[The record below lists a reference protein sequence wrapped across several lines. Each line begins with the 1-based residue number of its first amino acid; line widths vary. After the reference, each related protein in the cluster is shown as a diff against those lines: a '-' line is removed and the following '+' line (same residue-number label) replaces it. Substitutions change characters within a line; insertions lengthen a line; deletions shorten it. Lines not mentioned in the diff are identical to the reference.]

1 MVRRPPR
8 ALPPLLPDPLQGY
21 VAAHVDG
28 PLLVVGGPGTG
39 KTTTLVESVA
49 ARIAEGVDPERIL
62 VLTFGRRG
70 ATALRD
76 RIEAR
81 IAADPGRIVHEPL
94 VRTFHAYAFG
104 LLRRAAAERGEPSPR
119 LLTGPEQDLIIRELL
134 AVSGDTEEP
143 DPIGWPTSLR
153 PALPT
158 RAFAQQLRDLMQRA
172 AERGVDAAELA
183 RLGERL
189 GRDDWPAAARFLRE
203 YVAVLALRD
212 VTTRGSAA
220 YDPAELVRAA
230 SGLLADSPDLLEA
243 ERRRLAYV
251 YVDELADT
259 DPAQIELLSLV
270 AGGGKPLVAF
280 GDPDSSIYG
289 FRGADPAVIAS
300 YPTRFRTA
308 SGALAETLTLHT
320 NYRAPAPLLSA
331 TSRVARRMRGP
342 ISHRFM
348 HPPAPL
354 LGPEPPPAAVAP
366 PSAAAPTAA
375 PGEPAGPPAAERLS
389 GPFGADR
396 LSRPSGA
403 AGPAS
408 VPTGAV
414 GDGAGAASVAPPSA
428 GGGPRPSSVSPLP
441 AEAVVRTFRAA
452 TAEAAYV
459 AHALREAHLLHGV
472 PWSKMAVLL
481 RSTSLQLPSLQ
492 RALTAAGVP
501 TVTHAEDLPLHLQP
515 AVAPFLLLLRCA
527 LDPAALT
534 EETAVALLHS
544 SLGGADPLAERRLR
558 QGLRALAL
566 AAGDR
571 RPSGELLV
579 DAVRDPAG
587 LDMVERRW
595 AVPAQQVARL
605 LATAREAAAAPG
617 ATAEQVLW
625 TVWRASGLADRWYAM
640 STRSGPT
647 GDSTDVARARQWRAE
662 AADRDLDSMV
672 VLFDAAARFVDRLP
686 GARTEVFLDHVLGQD
701 LPADSI
707 APSADRGE
715 AVRLLTAHAAKGLEW
730 DVVVMAGVQEG
741 IWPDLRLR
749 GSLLGSERLVD
760 VLAGRD
766 TPGQAAVV
774 GQTSALLDEE
784 RRLFYVAATRARHK
798 LIVTAVASAGVGGS
812 EGEEQPSRFLTELGV
827 PDGGPG
833 HPPPPPPEDPGP
845 NLWDPDPNNPDP
857 AGPSDTDPDNPL
869 SPDVVREGGP
879 SDTDPDNPQSPDVVR
894 EDGPS
899 DTDPDNPQSP
909 DVEREGGP
917 SDTDPD
923 NPQSPD
929 VVREDGPSDTDPDN
943 PQSPDVE
950 REGGPSDTDPD
961 NPQSP
966 DVVREEGPSDT
977 DPDNPQSPEVE
988 RRDGRPSTDLGR
1000 PQSPHEDRPYS
1011 ASRTNPLNRDLVAPR
1026 DVDTSPAVRGGAT
1039 GSRDAYGAAG
1049 GNDGGGRRASV
1060 AAQVIPSPRGTKRL
1074 TNKVPDAE
1082 PDLFAVLGEWPA
1094 EEPADDDPGEA
1105 GPVDQPDELPVGRP
1119 PRALTLAALVAELRT
1134 VVVGSDQ
1141 TPARRRAAA
1150 AELARLAAAGVP
1162 GAHPDEWWGLRPL
1175 SDDRPL
1181 VDDGEPVKVTPSSME
1196 SALRCSLRWLLER
1209 HGGAAPPGPA
1219 QGVGN
1224 LVHAAAMLAEDANAD
1239 REKLVEYVSA
1249 RFDAIELAARWLAGP
1264 EQDRAQGMVDK
1275 LLRWLA
1281 VNPRR
1286 LLAIEHEFTVRI
1298 EDEKRP
1304 IQLTGRVDRLEVDE
1318 NGRLVVIDLKT
1329 GKSTAVAAADVA
1341 EHAQLAG
1348 YQTAV
1353 EAGAFADYGAES
1365 GGAALVQLGPGKDAR
1380 EQMQL
1385 PLAEAADPQWAYEM
1399 VRRTADTMA
1408 AATFSAVAN
1417 SRCRVCPVRTSCPI
1431 SGKGRQIVDEG

>member
-1 MVRRPPR
+1 VSTPASSAAAARRPAYRLVRRPSTVV
-8 ALPPLLPDPLQGY
+8 PPLRPDPWQQY
-21 VAAHVDG
+21 VAEHVDG

-39 KTTTLVESVA
+39 KTTMLVEAVA
-49 ARIAEGVDPERIL
+49 ARIASGVDPERIL

-70 ATALRD
+70 SAALRD

-81 IAADPGRIVHEPL
+81 IAGDPGRIVHEPL

-134 AVSGDTEEP
+134 AVAGDTDEP
-143 DPIGWPTSLR
+143 DEVGWPDGLR

-172 AERGVDAAELA
+172 AERGIGPAQLA
-183 RLGERL
+183 RLGEQL
-189 GRDDWPAAARFLRE
+189 GRDDWPAAARFLRQ

-212 VTTRGSAA
+212 VTTRGSSA

-230 SGLLADSPDLLEA
+230 SGLLADDPELLAA
-243 ERRRLAYV
+243 ERRRLSYV

-289 FRGADPAVIAS
+289 FRGADPGALAGF
-300 YPTRFRTA
+300 PMKFRTA

-320 NYRAPAPLLSA
+320 NYRAQAPLLTA

-342 ISHRFM
+342 ITHRPM
-348 HPPAPL
+348 HPPQPASASASASASAERGASADSGARPDAESGRGTPGIP
-354 LGPEPPPAAVAP
+354 GPR
-366 PSAAAPTAA
+366 S
-375 PGEPAGPPAAERLS
+375 GGQPAGDAGGELASPDPQSQPGHDTSPSS
-389 GPFGADR
+389 GPDPGAGPGPD
-396 LSRPSGA
+396 SG
-403 AGPAS
+403 AGPA
-408 VPTGAV
+408 V
-414 GDGAGAASVAPPSA
+414 GEEAPADGLGS
-428 GGGPRPSSVSPLP
+428 G
-441 AEAVVRTFRAA
+441 AVVRTFRSAIG
-452 TAEAAYV
+452 EAAYV

-472 PWSKMAVLL
+472 PWSRMAVLL

-492 RALTAAGVP
+492 RALAAAGVP

-527 LDPAALT
+527 LDPEALT
-534 EETAVALLHS
+534 EETTVALLHS

-587 LDMVERRW
+587 LDVVERRW
-595 AVPAQQVARL
+595 AIPAQNVARL
-605 LATAREAAAAPG
+605 LATAREAAAAPA

-625 TVWRASGLADRWYAM
+625 TVWRASGLADRWYVM
-640 STRSGPT
+640 STRPGPAADDPEA
-647 GDSTDVARARQWRAE
+647 GRARQWRAE

-730 DVVVMAGVQEG
+730 DVVVLAGVQEG

-760 VLAGRD
+760 VLAGRAAA
-766 TPGQAAVV
+766 GQAAVV
-774 GQTSALLDEE
+774 GETSALLDEE
-784 RRLFYVAATRARHK
+784 RRLFYVATTRARRK
-798 LIVTAVASAGVGGS
+798 LVVTAVASAGVGGS
-812 EGEEQPSRFLTELGV
+812 EGEEQPSRFLSELAL
-827 PDGGPG
+827 PDHGPDDPG
-833 HPPPPPPEDPGP
+833 TPPPPDPP
-845 NLWDPDPNNPDP
+845 DPDPDPWDVTPDGPPGGVPGSGADDQP
-857 AGPSDTDPDNPL
+857 AGLPDGPQDVGGGGSSGDPL
-869 SPDVVREGGP
+869 GAAEGGLP
-879 SDTDPDNPQSPDVVR
+879 
-894 EDGPS
+894 
-899 DTDPDNPQSP
+899 
-909 DVEREGGP
+909 GGP
-917 SDTDPD
+917 RDGGLGDASRDPLGEAEGRL
-923 NPQSPD
+923 P
-929 VVREDGPSDTDPDN
+929 
-943 PQSPDVE
+943 
-950 REGGPSDTDPD
+950 GGPQDGAGGGLPGG
-961 NPQSP
+961 SP
-966 DVVREEGPSDT
+966 LGSPGGVRQGAGDEGAAVGGGRQGPAD
-977 DPDNPQSPEVE
+977 
-988 RRDGRPSTDLGR
+988 DG
-1000 PQSPHEDRPYS
+1000 
-1011 ASRTNPLNRDLVAPR
+1011 
-1026 DVDTSPAVRGGAT
+1026 VRGGGD
-1039 GSRDAYGAAG
+1039 GSADAG
-1049 GNDGGGRRASV
+1049 GE
-1060 AAQVIPSPRGTKRL
+1060 AA
-1074 TNKVPDAE
+1074 AE
-1082 PDLFAVLGEWPA
+1082 LL
-1094 EEPADDDPGEA
+1094 
-1105 GPVDQPDELPVGRP
+1105 VGRA

-1134 VVVGSDQ
+1134 VVVGLDQ
-1141 TPARRRAAA
+1141 TPGRRRAAA

-1181 VDDGEPVKVTPSSME
+1181 VDEGQPVKVTPSSME

-1264 EQDRAQGMVDK
+1264 EQERAQAMVDK

-1286 LLAIEHEFTVRI
+1286 LLAIEHEFTVRL

-1304 IQLTGRVDRLEVDE
+1304 IELAGRVDRLEVDE
-1318 NGRLVVIDLKT
+1318 DGRLVVIDLKT
-1329 GKSTAVAAADVA
+1329 GKSTAVTAADVD

-1353 EAGAFADYGAES
+1353 EAGAFADHGQQS

-1380 EQMQL
+1380 EQMQAAL
-1385 PLAEAADPQWAYEM
+1385 GEAVDPQWAYAM
-1399 VRRTADTMA
+1399 VRRTAETMA

-1431 SGKGRQIVDEG
+1431 SGKGRQVVELGDNG

>member
-1 MVRRPPR
+1 MSTPAPSAAVRRPAYRLVRRPPT
-8 ALPPLLPDPLQGY
+8 APPEILQDPFQTY
-21 VAAHVDG
+21 VASHTDG

-49 ARIAEGVDPERIL
+49 ARVAEGADPETIL

-70 ATALRD
+70 SAALRD

-81 IAADPGRIVHEPL
+81 IAGDEGRIVHEPL

-134 AVSGDTEEP
+134 EVAGDPEAP
-143 DPIGWPTSLR
+143 DEIGWPESLR

-158 RAFAQQLRDLMQRA
+158 KAFAQQLRDLMQRA
-172 AERGVDAAELA
+172 AERGIGPADLA

-189 GRDDWPAAARFLRE
+189 GRADWPAAARFLRE

-230 SGLLADSPDLLEA
+230 SGLLLDTPDLLEA
-243 ERRRLAYV
+243 ERRRLSHV

-259 DPAQIELLSLV
+259 DPAQIELLHLV

-280 GDPDSSIYG
+280 ADPDASIYG
-289 FRGADPAVIAS
+289 FRGADPGVVS
-300 YPTRFRTA
+300 SFPSHFRTA
-308 SGALAETLTLHT
+308 SGAVAETLTLHT
-320 NYRAPAPLLSA
+320 NYRAPAPLLGA
-331 TSRVARRMRGP
+331 TTRVARRMRGP
-342 ISHRFM
+342 IGHRPM
-348 HPPAPL
+348 HPPEPAPS
-354 LGPEPPPAAVAP
+354 PEPSATPAPSPEPSATPAPSPEPSATPAPSPEPSATPAPSPEPSATPAPSPEPSATPAPSAEPAHSPESSPSFGSAPSLEPPAPVLP
-366 PSAAAPTAA
+366 ESALS
-375 PGEPAGPPAAERLS
+375 AEL
-389 GPFGADR
+389 GA
-396 LSRPSGA
+396 SASPSGRSTSDSHQSPGNIGTSA
-403 AGPAS
+403 EGSTSPS
-408 VPTGAV
+408 
-414 GDGAGAASVAPPSA
+414 SA
-428 GGGPRPSSVSPLP
+428 GGGLE
-441 AEAVVRTFRAA
+441 AGAVVRIFRAA

-459 AHALREAHLLHGV
+459 AHALREAHLLQGV
-472 PWSKMAVLL
+472 PWSRMAVVL

-492 RALTAAGVP
+492 RALAAAGVP

-527 LDPAALT
+527 LTPESLN
-534 EETAVALLHS
+534 EEAAVALLHS
-544 SLGGADPLAERRLR
+544 PLGGADPLAERRLR

-595 AVPAQQVARL
+595 AHPAQQVARL

-625 TVWRASGLADRWYAM
+625 TVWKDSGLADRWYAM
-640 STRSGPT
+640 STRNGPAPENADA
-647 GDSTDVARARQWRAE
+647 GRARQWRAE

-686 GARTEVFLDHVLGQD
+686 GARTEVFLDHVLAQD

-730 DVVVMAGVQEG
+730 DVVVLAGVQEG

-760 VLAGRD
+760 FIAGRAAS
-766 TPGQAAVV
+766 GEAAVV
-774 GQTSALLDEE
+774 GQTSAMLDEE
-784 RRLFYVAATRARHK
+784 RRLFYVAATRARRK
-798 LIVTAVASAGVGGS
+798 LIATAVASAGVGGS
-812 EGEEQPSRFLTELGV
+812 EGEEQPSRFLSELAE
-827 PDGGPG
+827 PEPGPE
-833 HPPPPPPEDPGP
+833 PPPLDPDDPGP
-845 NLWDPDPNNPDP
+845 TEPGPDPSDPGPPEPDPDEPGPGEPGPTDPDPWDTAP
-857 AGPSDTDPDNPL
+857 AGDLASPRAL
-869 SPDVVREGGP
+869 SPDTAG
-879 SDTDPDNPQSPDVVR
+879 N
-894 EDGPS
+894 
-899 DTDPDNPQSP
+899 
-909 DVEREGGP
+909 
-917 SDTDPD
+917 
-923 NPQSPD
+923 
-929 VVREDGPSDTDPDN
+929 
-943 PQSPDVE
+943 
-950 REGGPSDTDPD
+950 
-961 NPQSP
+961 
-966 DVVREEGPSDT
+966 
-977 DPDNPQSPEVE
+977 
-988 RRDGRPSTDLGR
+988 
-1000 PQSPHEDRPYS
+1000 
-1011 ASRTNPLNRDLVAPR
+1011 AP
-1026 DVDTSPAVRGGAT
+1026 
-1039 GSRDAYGAAG
+1039 GAAG
-1049 GNDGGGRRASV
+1049 NAPGAAESAPKAVGNAREGAEDAREEAGDAREGAGDAREGAGRVPEEVRGVPEPGGDADSAGDGPALAGRGGDAGVGGRDEARIEEAILFGPRADV
-1060 AAQVIPSPRGTKRL
+1060 EAGYETPG
-1074 TNKVPDAE
+1074 
-1082 PDLFAVLGEWPA
+1082 
-1094 EEPADDDPGEA
+1094 DDDASALDQPRDAGAGEPGE
-1105 GPVDQPDELPVGRP
+1105 LTLGRT

-1134 VVVGSDQ
+1134 VVVGSNQ
-1141 TPARRRAAA
+1141 MPGRRRAAA
-1150 AELARLAAAGVP
+1150 AELAKLARAGVP

-1181 VDDGEPVKVTPSSME
+1181 VDEGEPVKVTPSSME

-1209 HGGAAPPGPA
+1209 HGGAAPAGPA

-1224 LVHAAAMLAEDANAD
+1224 LVHAAAMLAENANAD

-1264 EQDRAQGMVDK
+1264 EQERAQGMVDK

-1286 LLAIEHEFTVRI
+1286 LLAIEHEFTVRL
-1298 EDEKRP
+1298 EDERRP
-1304 IQLTGRVDRLEVDE
+1304 IELTGRVDRLEIDDD
-1318 NGRLVVIDLKT
+1318 GRLVVIDLKT
-1329 GKSTAVAAADVA
+1329 GKTTAVSSADLE

-1353 EAGAFADYGAES
+1353 EAGAFGDYGDES

-1385 PLAEAADPQWAYEM
+1385 PLAEAADPEWAQAM
-1399 VRRTADTMA
+1399 VRRTAETMA

-1431 SGKGRQIVDEG
+1431 SGKGRQVVEQ

>member
-1 MVRRPPR
+1 MSTPASSPAAVRRPAYRLVRRPPT
-8 ALPPLLPDPLQGY
+8 ASPPLLEDPIQAY
-21 VAAHVDG
+21 VASHTDG
-28 PLLVVGGPGTG
+28 PLLVIGGPGTG
-39 KTTTLVESVA
+39 KTTALVESVA

-62 VLTFGRRG
+62 ILTFGRRG
-70 ATALRD
+70 AAALRD

-81 IAADPGRIVHEPL
+81 IAGDPGRIVHEPL

-134 AVSGDTEEP
+134 EISGDADEP
-143 DPIGWPTSLR
+143 DPIGWPTALR

-172 AERGVDAAELA
+172 AERGVGPAELA

-203 YVAVLALRD
+203 YVSVLALRD

-230 SGLLADSPDLLEA
+230 SGLLADSPELLEA

-259 DPAQIELLSLV
+259 DPAQVELLHLV

-289 FRGADPAVIAS
+289 FRGADPGAVS
-300 YPTRFRTA
+300 GFPSRFRTA

-320 NYRAPAPLLSA
+320 NYRAPSPLLSA

-342 ISHRFM
+342 ISHRPM
-348 HPPAPL
+348 HPPLPFI
-354 LGPEPPPAAVAP
+354 GPPRPPAE
-366 PSAAAPTAA
+366 AAAP
-375 PGEPAGPPAAERLS
+375 EPAAS
-389 GPFGADR
+389 
-396 LSRPSGA
+396 
-403 AGPAS
+403 AGPS
-408 VPTGAV
+408 
-414 GDGAGAASVAPPSA
+414 
-428 GGGPRPSSVSPLP
+428 
-441 AEAVVRTFRAA
+441 AEAVVRVFRAA

-459 AHALREAHLLHGV
+459 AHALREAHLLQGI
-472 PWSKMAVLL
+472 PWSRMAVML

-492 RALTAAGVP
+492 RALAAAGVP

-527 LDPAALT
+527 LDPEALN

-595 AVPAQQVARL
+595 AIPAQQVARL
-605 LATAREAAAAPG
+605 LATARTAATTPG

-640 STRSGPT
+640 STRSGPAPENADA
-647 GDSTDVARARQWRAE
+647 GRARQWRAE

-686 GARTEVFLDHVLGQD
+686 GARVEVFLDHVLGQD

-730 DVVVMAGVQEG
+730 DVVVLAGVQEG

-766 TPGQAAVV
+766 ASGQAAVV

-784 RRLFYVAATRARHK
+784 RRLFYVATTRARHK
-798 LIVTAVASAGVGGS
+798 LIVTAIASAGVGGS
-812 EGEEQPSRFLTELGV
+812 EGEEQPSRFLTELGI
-827 PDGGPG
+827 
-833 HPPPPPPEDPGP
+833 
-845 NLWDPDPNNPDP
+845 
-857 AGPSDTDPDNPL
+857 S
-869 SPDVVREGGP
+869 
-879 SDTDPDNPQSPDVVR
+879 
-894 EDGPS
+894 
-899 DTDPDNPQSP
+899 
-909 DVEREGGP
+909 
-917 SDTDPD
+917 
-923 NPQSPD
+923 
-929 VVREDGPSDTDPDN
+929 
-943 PQSPDVE
+943 
-950 REGGPSDTDPD
+950 
-961 NPQSP
+961 
-966 DVVREEGPSDT
+966 
-977 DPDNPQSPEVE
+977 
-988 RRDGRPSTDLGR
+988 
-1000 PQSPHEDRPYS
+1000 
-1011 ASRTNPLNRDLVAPR
+1011 
-1026 DVDTSPAVRGGAT
+1026 
-1039 GSRDAYGAAG
+1039 
-1049 GNDGGGRRASV
+1049 
-1060 AAQVIPSPRGTKRL
+1060 
-1074 TNKVPDAE
+1074 
-1082 PDLFAVLGEWPA
+1082 
-1094 EEPADDDPGEA
+1094 DDDPGTPPPPIDPPDPGPAPDLTGPRPPA
-1105 GPVDQPDELPVGRP
+1105 GPPDASAGRRPPDAPAAPDDEEWPVEEPSDDDAGETEPVDQPEELPVGRP
-1119 PRALTLAALVAELRT
+1119 PRALTLSALVAELRT
-1134 VVVGSDQ
+1134 VVVAPDQ

-1181 VDDGEPVKVTPSSME
+1181 VDEGQPVKVTPSSME

-1209 HGGAAPPGPA
+1209 HGGAAPAGPA

-1264 EQDRAQGMVDK
+1264 EQERAQAMVDK

-1281 VNPRR
+1281 GNPRR
-1286 LLAIEHEFTVRI
+1286 LLAIEHEFTVRL

-1304 IQLTGRVDRLEVDE
+1304 IQLTGRVDRLEVDDE
-1318 NGRLVVIDLKT
+1318 GRLVVIDLKT
-1329 GKSTAVAAADVA
+1329 GKTTTVASAELE

-1353 EAGAFADYGAES
+1353 QAGAFADHGAES
-1365 GGAALVQLGPGKDAR
+1365 GGAALVQLGPGRDAR

-1385 PLAEAADPQWAYEM
+1385 PLADATDPEWAYEM
-1399 VRRTADTMA
+1399 VRRTAETMA

-1417 SRCRVCPVRTSCPI
+1417 SRCRVCPVRTSCPV
-1431 SGKGRQIVDEG
+1431 SGKGRQVVEQGQ

>member
-1 MVRRPPR
+1 MRRPAYRLVRRPPR
-8 ALPPLLPDPLQGY
+8 ALPPLLRDPLQAY
-21 VAAHVDG
+21 AAAHVDG

-49 ARIAEGVDPERIL
+49 ARIADGVDPERIL

-143 DPIGWPTSLR
+143 DPIGWPTALR

-172 AERGVDAAELA
+172 AERGIDAVELA

-230 SGLLADSPDLLEA
+230 SGLLVDTPELLES

-280 GDPDSSIYG
+280 GDPDSSVYG
-289 FRGADPAVIAS
+289 FRGADPAAVAS
-300 YPTRFRTA
+300 FPAKFRTA

-320 NYRAPAPLLSA
+320 NYRAPSSLLSA

-342 ISHRFM
+342 IKHRPM

-354 LGPEPPPAAVAP
+354 IGPEPPPAP
-366 PSAAAPTAA
+366 PASLAEPASRSLPAQSASPSTPAAPTPPVLTSPSTPAA
-375 PGEPAGPPAAERLS
+375 PTS
-389 GPFGADR
+389 
-396 LSRPSGA
+396 PS
-403 AGPAS
+403 
-408 VPTGAV
+408 T
-414 GDGAGAASVAPPSA
+414 
-428 GGGPRPSSVSPLP
+428 P

-459 AHALREAHLLHGV
+459 AHALREAHLLQGV
-472 PWSKMAVLL
+472 PWSKMAVIL

-492 RALTAAGVP
+492 RALAAAGVP

-527 LDPAALT
+527 LDPEALT

-617 ATAEQVLW
+617 STAEQVLW
-625 TVWRASGLADRWYAM
+625 TIWRASGLADRWYAM
-640 STRSGPT
+640 STRSGPSA
-647 GDSTDVARARQWRAE
+647 DNTDIARARQWRAE

-686 GARTEVFLDHVLGQD
+686 GARTEVFLDHVLAQD

-730 DVVVMAGVQEG
+730 DVVVLAGVQEG

-760 VLAGRD
+760 VLAGRVAS
-766 TPGQAAVV
+766 GQAAVV

-784 RRLFYVAATRARHK
+784 RRLFYVATTRARHK

-827 PDGGPG
+827 PDEGPG
-833 HPPPPPPEDPGP
+833 NPPPPPPEDPGP
-845 NLWDPDPNNPDP
+845 NLWDTDPDPTEPPDEDPEGPEP
-857 AGPSDTDPDNPL
+857 AGPI
-869 SPDVVREGGP
+869 E
-879 SDTDPDNPQSPDVVR
+879 
-894 EDGPS
+894 
-899 DTDPDNPQSP
+899 TDPDNPQSP
-909 DVEREGGP
+909 DVERQVGP
-917 SDTDPD
+917 GETDPD
-923 NPQSPD
+923 NPQA
-929 VVREDGPSDTDPDN
+929 
-943 PQSPDVE
+943 PDVE
-950 REGGPSDTDPD
+950 
-961 NPQSP
+961 
-966 DVVREEGPSDT
+966 
-977 DPDNPQSPEVE
+977 
-988 RRDGRPSTDLGR
+988 
-1000 PQSPHEDRPYS
+1000 
-1011 ASRTNPLNRDLVAPR
+1011 
-1026 DVDTSPAVRGGAT
+1026 GA
-1039 GSRDAYGAAG
+1039 GKAAG
-1049 GNDGGGRRASV
+1049 ELV
-1060 AAQVIPSPRGTKRL
+1060 
-1074 TNKVPDAE
+1074 
-1082 PDLFAVLGEWPA
+1082 DLFEAMA
-1094 EEPADDDPGEA
+1094 DEPPGD
-1105 GPVDQPDELPVGRP
+1105 VPVGRP

-1181 VDDGEPVKVTPSSME
+1181 VDEGEPVKVTPSSME

-1249 RFDAIELAARWLAGP
+1249 RFEAIELAARWLAGP
-1264 EQDRAQGMVDK
+1264 EQDRAQAMVDK

-1304 IQLTGRVDRLEVDE
+1304 IQLTGRVDRLEIDE
-1318 NGRLVVIDLKT
+1318 DGRLVVIDLKT
-1329 GKSTAVAAADVA
+1329 GKTTAVAAADVA

-1385 PLAEAADPQWAYEM
+1385 PLADAADPEWAHEM
-1399 VRRTADTMA
+1399 VRRTAETMA

-1431 SGKGRQIVDEG
+1431 SGKGRQIVDEGK

>member
-1 MVRRPPR
+1 MQP
-8 ALPPLLPDPLQGY
+8 ALLDDPLQRY
-21 VAAHVDG
+21 AAGHVDG
-28 PLLVVGGPGTG
+28 PLLVIGGPGTG

-104 LLRRAAAERGEPSPR
+104 LLRRAAADRGEPSPR

-134 AVSGDTEEP
+134 EASGEVDAP
-143 DPIGWPTSLR
+143 DPIGWPAALR

-172 AERGVDAAELA
+172 AERGVGPVELA

-212 VTTRGSAA
+212 VTTRGSSA

-230 SGLLADSPDLLEA
+230 SGLLADNADLIEA

-259 DPAQIELLSLV
+259 DPAQIDLLAQV

-289 FRGADPAVIAS
+289 FRGADPGAVAGF
-300 YPTRFRTA
+300 PTRFRTA

-320 NYRAPAPLLSA
+320 NYRAELPLLSA
-331 TSRVARRMRGP
+331 TSRVSRRMRGP
-342 ISHRFM
+342 IRHRPM
-348 HPPAPL
+348 HPPPPV
-354 LGPEPPPAAVAP
+354 LGPEPPP
-366 PSAAAPTAA
+366 
-375 PGEPAGPPAAERLS
+375 GPPAAGSPDPNTPAS
-389 GPFGADR
+389 G
-396 LSRPSGA
+396 GA
-403 AGPAS
+403 ASAS
-408 VPTGAV
+408 GGAASASGGAASAPTGAAAER
-414 GDGAGAASVAPPSA
+414 GASAAD
-428 GGGPRPSSVSPLP
+428 P
-441 AEAVVRTFRAA
+441 AEGRSGLDAETVVRIFRAA

-472 PWSKMAVLL
+472 PWSRMAVML

-492 RALTAAGVP
+492 RALAAAGVP

-527 LDPAALT
+527 LDAEALN

-595 AVPAQQVARL
+595 ALPAQNVARL

-625 TVWRASGLADRWYAM
+625 TVWRASGLAGRWYAM
-640 STRSGPT
+640 STRSGPAPEN
-647 GDSTDVARARQWRAE
+647 TDVGRARQWRAE

-686 GARTEVFLDHVLGQD
+686 GARVEVFLDHVLAQD

-730 DVVVMAGVQEG
+730 DVVVLAGVQEG

-760 VLAGRD
+760 VLAGRAAS
-766 TPGQAAVV
+766 GQAAVV
-774 GQTSALLDEE
+774 GETSALLDEE
-784 RRLFYVAATRARHK
+784 RRLFYVATTRARRK
-798 LIVTAVASAGVGGS
+798 LIVTAIASAGVGGS
-812 EGEEQPSRFLTELGV
+812 QGEEQPSRFLTELG
-827 PDGGPG
+827 
-833 HPPPPPPEDPGP
+833 
-845 NLWDPDPNNPDP
+845 
-857 AGPSDTDPDNPL
+857 
-869 SPDVVREGGP
+869 
-879 SDTDPDNPQSPDVVR
+879 
-894 EDGPS
+894 
-899 DTDPDNPQSP
+899 
-909 DVEREGGP
+909 
-917 SDTDPD
+917 
-923 NPQSPD
+923 
-929 VVREDGPSDTDPDN
+929 
-943 PQSPDVE
+943 
-950 REGGPSDTDPD
+950 
-961 NPQSP
+961 
-966 DVVREEGPSDT
+966 
-977 DPDNPQSPEVE
+977 
-988 RRDGRPSTDLGR
+988 
-1000 PQSPHEDRPYS
+1000 
-1011 ASRTNPLNRDLVAPR
+1011 
-1026 DVDTSPAVRGGAT
+1026 
-1039 GSRDAYGAAG
+1039 
-1049 GNDGGGRRASV
+1049 
-1060 AAQVIPSPRGTKRL
+1060 IP
-1074 TNKVPDAE
+1074 
-1082 PDLFAVLGEWPA
+1082 
-1094 EEPADDDPGEA
+1094 DDDPGPPPPA
-1105 GPVDQPDELPVGRP
+1105 GPPPSGPDRPDTDPRGPHDPDTAGSEATAGEWPSEEPPDEDPGEADPVDDPAGIPVGRP
-1119 PRALTLAALVAELRT
+1119 PRALTLPALVAELRT
-1134 VVVGSDQ
+1134 VVVGADQ
-1141 TPARRRAAA
+1141 TPPRRHAAA

-1181 VDDGEPVKVTPSSME
+1181 VDEGEAVKVTPSSME
-1196 SALRCSLRWLLER
+1196 SVLRCSLRWLLER
-1209 HGGAAPPGPA
+1209 HGGAAPAGPA

-1264 EQDRAQGMVDK
+1264 EQDRAQAMVDK

-1286 LLAIEHEFTVRI
+1286 LLAIEHEFSVRL
-1298 EDEKRP
+1298 EDPTRP
-1304 IQLTGRVDRLEVDE
+1304 IQLTGRVDRLEIDE
-1318 NGRLVVIDLKT
+1318 DGRLVVIDLKT
-1329 GKSTAVAAADVA
+1329 GKSTAVAAAEVE

-1353 EAGAFADYGAES
+1353 QAGAFADHGAES

-1417 SRCRVCPVRTSCPI
+1417 SRCRVCPVRTSCPV
-1431 SGKGRQIVDEG
+1431 SGKGRQVVEQGQ